1 MLFKTQGPSSQLVE
15 TSIAGVCSY
24 RDQNFSTTN
33 DEKET
38 DVPLIWP
45 ASFAPPRLIILAAL
59 SLQSNFFP
67 KHDPRLI
74 SLAALSFDSNPR
86 HMIQTS
92 FNTYAPF
99 DSNPCHMIQTFL
111 HIWLHRFFFA
121 GRFVLQCNCLF
132 LFVFP
137 CCSPGSRRLRSK
149 HPFSFWV
156 SLQPMRFELHWLR
169 LVGTLFYLRKY
180 VCRYVRTS

>member
-1 MLFKTQGPSSQLVE
+1 MLFKAQGLSSQLVE
-15 TSIAGVCSY
+15 ISIAGVCSY
-24 RDQNFSTTN
+24 RGQNFSTTN

-67 KHDPRLI
+67 KPDPRLI
-74 SLAALSFDSNPR
+74 ILAALSFDSYLRRSSN
-86 HMIQTS
+86 M
-92 FNTYAPF
+92 YAPF
-99 DSNPCHMIQTFL
+99 DSNPCHMIQTLL
-111 HIWLHRFFFA
+111 HIWLHQFFA
-121 GRFVLQCNCLF
+121 DLFVRQCNCPFLF
-132 LFVFP
+132 LFP
-137 CCSPGSRRLRSK
+137 CCSPGSRRPRSK
-149 HPFSFWV
+149 HPFSFLV

>member
-1 MLFKTQGPSSQLVE
+1 MLLKAQSFSSQLE
-15 TSIAGVCSY
+15 EISIAGVCSY
-24 RDQNFSTTN
+24 RDQNFSTAN

-45 ASFAPPRLIILAAL
+45 ASFAPPRLIVLAAL

-67 KHDPRLI
+67 KPDPRLI
-74 SLAALSFDSNPR
+74 ILAALSFDSNPR
-86 HMIQTS
+86 QS
-92 FNTYAPF
+92 SNTYAPF
-99 DSNPCHMIQTFL
+99 DSNLCHMIQTLL

-156 SLQPMRFELHWLR
+156 FLIFL
-169 LVGTLFYLRKY
+169 
-180 VCRYVRTS
+180 

>member
-1 MLFKTQGPSSQLVE
+1 MLFKAQGLSSQLVE
-15 TSIAGVCSY
+15 ISIAGVCSY
-24 RDQNFSTTN
+24 RDQNFSTAN

-38 DVPLIWP
+38 EVPLIWP

-59 SLQSNFFP
+59 S
-67 KHDPRLI
+67 
-74 SLAALSFDSNPR
+74 FDSNPR
-86 HMIQTS
+86 QS

-99 DSNPCHMIQTFL
+99 DSNPCHMIQTIL